1 MATHKSPKIDA
12 LLSRFPELPDFNRHY
27 VGYFRCF
34 NEQLYYEAHDVL
46 EEVWLPIR
54 GQAQAKFYQGLIQL
68 AGGFVHLQK
77 NRLGPAARLFALAL
91 ANFKDYPTRHA
102 GIDLEV
108 IRKLCTD
115 TRKAILD
122 SGEAVN
128 PWSKE
133 KAPQLVLPTMK
144 LTTKSERLTAILKH
158 PQKRSP
164 EGQPPA

>member
-12 LLSRFPELPDFNRHY
+12 LLSRFPDLPGFNRHY

-77 NRLGPAARLFALAL
+77 NRLGPAARLFALAP
-91 ANFKDYPTRHA
+91 ASISRSSASFATTRA
-102 GIDLEV
+102 KPSSI
-108 IRKLCTD
+108 
-115 TRKAILD
+115 
-122 SGEAVN
+122 
-128 PWSKE
+128 
-133 KAPQLVLPTMK
+133 
-144 LTTKSERLTAILKH
+144 
-158 PQKRSP
+158 
-164 EGQPPA
+164 PARR